1 MSIIVKKVFLLKMLP
16 PLYQTCLENQLE
28 KSDLLLLTL
37 LINVLQDIKEVSFE
51 KIANAL
57 PLPILFES
65 RRKKVQQF
73 L

>member
-1 MSIIVKKVFLLKMLP
+1 MLP

>member
-1 MSIIVKKVFLLKMLP
+1 MLP
-16 PLYQTCLENQLE
+16 PLSQTCLENQLE

>member
-1 MSIIVKKVFLLKMLP
+1 MFP
-16 PLYQTCLENQLE
+16 PLSQTCLENQLE

-51 KIANAL
+51 KITNAL

-65 RRKKVQQF
+65 RRKKV
-73 L
+73 

>member
-1 MSIIVKKVFLLKMLP
+1 MLS

-37 LINVLQDIKEVSFE
+37 LINVLQDIKEVSLE
-51 KIANAL
+51 KIANTL

-65 RRKKVQQF
+65 RRKKVQRF
-73 L
+73 LSQPSLTIPNL